1 MLNSPWK
8 PKNPP
13 LPSRFAR
20 YFLLILYPIITI
32 RINQLKRLFP
42 LPSPPLPHLIY
53 LAPSQYHL
61 HASSTN
67 VDIKLDDFGLERI
80 EVCDNGKGVKKSDVP
95 FMTKRHYT
103 SKLSGMES
111 FLTLETYGFRGEALG
126 K

>member
-1 MLNSPWK
+1 MPNA
-8 PKNPP
+8 
-13 LPSRFAR
+13 F
-20 YFLLILYPIITI
+20 FF
-32 RINQLKRLFP
+32 Q
-42 LPSPPLPHLIY
+42 
-53 LAPSQYHL
+53 
-61 HASSTN
+61 
-67 VDIKLDDFGLERI
+67 DDFGLERI